1 MVPLMSLF
9 LASTAALS
17 SDEDVS
23 HVLNHYSRRKL
34 SDTYLEGGDGMACW
48 EAKVLKDC
56 SAAPFVQPTGNPTT
70 TEMNVTA
77 LAPVVSSPW
86 VSTSYYYPTTYK
98 VNVVMT
104 FPSALVIN
112 KPNSQ
117 SNEIIHANLH
127 ACKREIGI
135 CIPFVGK
142 EPGLVTHTPAMCGN
156 NPDGSPKA
164 CPTEYTVDLDPGK
177 WNLIMHDRVKYCPAG
192 SPSPC
197 DNAIQLDF
205 ARGITIDVEEQ
216 IFLPGQ
222 CPNGYQL
229 IGTKCFPCEPGQY
242 AFNEVC
248 VPANSLSYVEIPEA
262 NETNVKMCPTN
273 TRIVVPS
280 IEESYGS
287 ITMLAQQGAS
297 NVTQCRCDT
306 GFYVLPD
313 TKAWVDGCAPCPA
326 GATCTGAEYGPIAL
340 PGYGE
345 VTPGTNYFTEC
356 RAGDVSCL
364 GGNIKTGTLDIA
376 KGTFPATVTA
386 YQCAT
391 GYVQNSSLCAACD
404 KSLGYARQMEECN
417 ECTMG
422 DFFYVFISILAVAV
436 WFPTQRVLIMFYLKS
451 LYTTTS
457 FVQYLGFY
465 SELRVDWSEN
475 LYALF
480 RGFSFF
486 NLNLESLQLS
496 CANLSYVD
504 IWWIQMLLPLV
515 YPAGVV
521 TKILIDYALYL
532 SGNNA
537 LTRSLMKCG
546 WVPERDFSFSVA
558 KTQYIAPAL
567 YYINMYYY
575 TGMTRSFEMLTCE
588 DAGNGKQYL
597 VTDPTI
603 TCWEGDHSALF
614 VVALIGIFLYMVLLP
629 LCFCY
634 ILLVVIPKYGQGNRN
649 MRLKYG
655 FLYYRFEPNV
665 WYWEL
670 MEIFRKIGLCCV
682 GVFGTRVTKANQS
695 IMALACVI
703 LILLAELYH
712 HPFRSALFDVLE
724 ETTTLCEVL
733 VLILGIMTILAAAAP
748 GQASAYD
755 WVEPT
760 VYILIGL
767 TMALVVFCLMMD
779 VAILRNKK
787 GQNKLRV
794 KKQLVLSPAV
804 FNVDIHS
811 QVLCAFVDQANDKQL
826 EGFRTLEIA
835 ITSWL
840 IRHRSAA
847 KRVQFNRWSRM
858 AMSEPRLISWVMRAA
873 AKKMNGEAANPGAG
887 PMAIGDMGSV
897 IEHGAGKEYRFEPI
911 IYEILTD
918 AGRGVLLSWLGS
930 AEASPEK
937 LEKIKTLFTELG
949 AFDVGRQQ
957 EIMGSPVQKVMQS
970 MYAMQEKKQLKN
982 YGAEMMA
989 TAMKATNQEDK
1000 AGLEGQDDQNR
1011 RRSMADDIAMQSRV
1025 IQHRDSSTNLGLALS
1040 RVAAAPP
1047 QSEVVESSES
1057 FANDGNSDGG
1067 PSRSSSSLPLRA
1079 TKASSKVTPSPED
1092 HDSAVMVLLDELRDQ
1107 LNCDA
1112 VVLASKSFPT
1122 RSATNGVFQLAD
1134 VDFALEG
1141 STPAALAV
1149 STKETVSVKNI
1160 LIDERFD
1167 VNALN
1172 ALSLS
1177 YLCVPFMDSGA
1188 IIALNKNHPISKSA
1202 IPFPSMDE
1210 PIIKLYASVLKDM
1223 DGDDSGP
1230 QP

>member
-1 MVPLMSLF
+1 M
-9 LASTAALS
+9 
-17 SDEDVS
+17 
-23 HVLNHYSRRKL
+23 
-34 SDTYLEGGDGMACW
+34 
-48 EAKVLKDC
+48 
-56 SAAPFVQPTGNPTT
+56 
-70 TEMNVTA
+70 
-77 LAPVVSSPW
+77 
-86 VSTSYYYPTTYK
+86 
-98 VNVVMT
+98 
-104 FPSALVIN
+104 
-112 KPNSQ
+112 
-117 SNEIIHANLH
+117 
-127 ACKREIGI
+127 
-135 CIPFVGK
+135 
-142 EPGLVTHTPAMCGN
+142 
-156 NPDGSPKA
+156 
-164 CPTEYTVDLDPGK
+164 
-177 WNLIMHDRVKYCPAG
+177 
-192 SPSPC
+192 
-197 DNAIQLDF
+197 
-205 ARGITIDVEEQ
+205 EEQ
-216 IFLPGQ
+216 IFKPGE
-222 CPNGYQL
+222 CPTGHQL
-229 IGTKCFPCEPGQY
+229 IGTKCFPCEEGHY
-242 AFNEVC
+242 AYNEVC

-262 NETNVKMCPTN
+262 TEANIKKCPAN
-273 TRIVVPS
+273 TRIVTPS
-280 IEESYGS
+280 IEEAGGT
-287 ITMLAQQGAS
+287 ITMLAGQGAT
-297 NVTQCRCDT
+297 NVSQCRCDS
-306 GFYVLPD
+306 GFYVKNG
-313 TKAWVDGCAPCPA
+313 TKALVDGCAPCPA
-326 GATCTGAEYGPIAL
+326 GAICVGAEYGPIAL

-364 GGNIKTGTLDIA
+364 GGNIKTGTPDITT
-376 KGTFPATVTA
+376 GTFPANVRA

-422 DFFYVFISILAVAV
+422 DFFYVFISILAVVV

-475 LYALF
+475 LYAFF

-486 NLNLESLQLS
+486 NLNLEALQLS
-496 CANLSYVD
+496 CANFSYVD

-537 LTRSLMKCG
+537 LTRSLMKFG

-597 VTDPTI
+597 LADPTI
-603 TCWEGDHSALF
+603 TCWEGDHSGLV

-629 LCFCY
+629 LAFCY

-649 MRLKYG
+649 MRIKYG

-682 GVFGTRVTKANQS
+682 GVFGTRVSKVNQS
-695 IMALACVI
+695 IMALACV
-703 LILLAELYH
+703 LFILLAELYH

-724 ETTTLCEVL
+724 QSTTLCEVL
-733 VLILGIMTILAAAAP
+733 VLILSILTIFAAANP
-748 GQASAYD
+748 GQASDYD

-760 VYILIGL
+760 VYILIAL
-767 TMALVVFCLMMD
+767 TLSLVVFCLMMD

-787 GQNKLRV
+787 AQNKLRV

-804 FNVDIHS
+804 FNVNIHS
-811 QVLCAFVDQANDKQL
+811 QVLCAFVDQANEKQL
-826 EGFRTLEIA
+826 ERFRTLEVA

-840 IRHRSAA
+840 IRHRSPA
-847 KRVQFNRWSRM
+847 KRVQFSRWSRM
-858 AMSEPRLISWVMRAA
+858 AMSEPRLISWVMRAT

-887 PMAIGDMGSV
+887 PTLPIGDMGSV

-911 IYEILTD
+911 IYEILTE
-918 AGRGVLLSWLGS
+918 ASRGVLLSWLGS
-930 AEASPEK
+930 AEASLEK
-937 LEKIKTLFTELG
+937 LEKIKTLFNELG

-957 EIMGSPVQKVMQS
+957 DIRNSPVQKVMQS
-970 MYAMQEKKQLKN
+970 MWEMQEKKQLKN

-989 TAMKATNQEDK
+989 TALKATNEEDK
-1000 AGLEGQDDQNR
+1000 AGFEGQDDQNR
-1011 RRSMADDIAMQSRV
+1011 RKSMAGDIAMQSRV
-1025 IQHRDSSTNLGLALS
+1025 IQHRHSSANLGLVLS
-1040 RVAAAPP
+1040 RVVTVPP
-1047 QSEVVESSES
+1047 TSEVVESAES
-1057 FANDGNSDGG
+1057 FANHGNPEGR

-1079 TKASSKVTPSPED
+1079 TKASSKVTSSPED

-1112 VVLASKSFPT
+1112 IVLASKSFPT
-1122 RSATNGVFQLAD
+1122 QSVTNGVFQLAD
-1134 VDFALEG
+1134 VDFALDG
-1141 STPAALAV
+1141 STPAALAL
-1149 STKETVSVKNI
+1149 STKETVSVKNV
-1160 LIDERFD
+1160 LIDSRFD

-1172 ALSLS
+1172 QLSLS
-1177 YLCVPFMDSGA
+1177 YLCVPFMDSGV

-1223 DGDDSGP
+1223 DGEDWGP
-1230 QP
+1230 Q